1 MYENAKNGI
10 GKIFTAQVLAIL
22 GVICAFVAAIF
33 AAVTATAVSENLS
46 GGALGGSIGLALFT
60 LASVVFLVLA
70 YILELVGL
78 NKAGK
83 DEPLIKKAFVAAIF
97 GLILSIVLGTLA
109 TLTTISWLI
118 DIKDICNFII
128 SLIIVHHVTYG
139 IANICPSISDKAMNV
154 WKVYMATIILAIVAN
169 IVTVVLSLL
178 GLYTSSAI
186 LVLVFAIV
194 DAILQLVAYV
204 MFVSFLG
211 RAKKEI
217 N

>member
-22 GVICAFVAAIF
+22 GVICTFVAAIY

-83 DEPLIKKAFVAAIF
+83 DEPLIKKAFVAAIL
-97 GLILSIVLGTLA
+97 GLIVSIVLGTLA
-109 TLTTISWLI
+109 TATTISWLI

-139 IANICPSISDKAMNV
+139 VANICPSISDKAMNV
-154 WKVYMATIILAIVAN
+154 WKVYMATIILAIVVN

>member
-22 GVICAFVAAIF
+22 GVICTFVAAIF

-109 TLTTISWLI
+109 TATTISWLI
-118 DIKDICNFII
+118 DVKDICNFII

-139 IANICPSISDKAMNV
+139 VANICPSISDKAMNV
-154 WKVYMATIILAIVAN
+154 WKVYMATIILAVVVN

>member
-22 GVICAFVAAIF
+22 GVICTFVAAIF

-97 GLILSIVLGTLA
+97 GLIISIVLGTLA
-109 TLTTISWLI
+109 TATTISWLI
-118 DIKDICNFII
+118 DIKDICNFFI

-139 IANICPSISDKAMNV
+139 VANICPSISDKAMNV
-154 WKVYMATIILAIVAN
+154 WKVYMATIILAVVVN

>member
-22 GVICAFVAAIF
+22 GVICTFVAAIF

-109 TLTTISWLI
+109 TATTISWLI

-128 SLIIVHHVTYG
+128 GLIIVHHVTYG
-139 IANICPSISDKAMNV
+139 VANICPSISDKAMNV
-154 WKVYMATIILAIVAN
+154 WKVYMATIIIAVVVN
-169 IVTVVLSLL
+169 IVSIVMALL
-178 GLYTSSAI
+178 KLYTGSA
-186 LVLVFAIV
+186 VLLIVFTLL
-194 DAILQLVAYV
+194 DAVLQIVAYV
-204 MFVSFLG
+204 MFVSFLAK
-211 RAKKEI
+211 AKKEI
-217 N
+217 R

>member
-22 GVICAFVAAIF
+22 GVICTFVAAIF

-109 TLTTISWLI
+109 TATTISWLI

-139 IANICPSISDKAMNV
+139 VANICPSISDKAMNV
-154 WKVYMATIILAIVAN
+154 WKVYMATIILAIVVN
-169 IVTVVLSLL
+169 IVTIVLSLL

-211 RAKKEI
+211 KAKKEI

>member
-22 GVICAFVAAIF
+22 GVICTFVAAIF

-109 TLTTISWLI
+109 TATTISWLI

-128 SLIIVHHVTYG
+128 GLIIVHHVTYG
-139 IANICPSISDKAMNV
+139 VANICPSISDKAMNV
-154 WKVYMATIILAIVAN
+154 WKVYMATIILAIVVN
-169 IVTVVLSLL
+169 IVTIVLSLL

-211 RAKKEI
+211 KAKKEI